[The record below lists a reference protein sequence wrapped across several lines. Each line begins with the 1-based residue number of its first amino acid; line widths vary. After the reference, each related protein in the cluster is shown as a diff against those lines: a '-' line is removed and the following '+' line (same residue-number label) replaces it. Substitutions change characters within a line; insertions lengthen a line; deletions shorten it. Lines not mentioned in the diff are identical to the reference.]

1 MRRWGRTNSAYC
13 RAPRCPRRLVPGLG
27 RCSRNVVASRVGA
40 AAGPVSHADDAFVA
54 RGDRYGRAHLRR
66 TVAACDE
73 DPAGVRH
80 SNPSGLPRR
89 SLMMGNPAQVGLF
102 RSAARW
108 LWSPKQRSD
117 DEQLQQAAYGCPVC
131 DHELPALRP
140 GARGGA
146 RARTVLATADQG
158 GTGGAVPRPWTI
170 AVQRPLEGS
179 RWSRHVWPRCAR

>member
-1 MRRWGRTNSAYC
+1 MRRWGRTNPAYC

-89 SLMMGNPAQVGLF
+89 SLMSATLRRWDCFDPPPDGCGLRSSDRMTNSGTRPRTAVPCAITSSLRCEPVRGAAHVLGPFWLPPTREELVAQ
-102 RSAARW
+102 
-108 LWSPKQRSD
+108 
-117 DEQLQQAAYGCPVC
+117 CPVHGRSPFN
-131 DHELPALRP
+131 DLSKDLA
-140 GARGGA
+140 GRG
-146 RARTVLATADQG
+146 QIS
-158 GTGGAVPRPWTI
+158 PRP
-170 AVQRPLEGS
+170 S
-179 RWSRHVWPRCAR
+179 K

>member
-66 TVAACDE
+66 PGAACDE

-89 SLMMGNPAQVGLF
+89 SLMMCNPAHVGLF

-117 DEQLQQAAYGCPVC
+117 DEQWHEAAYGCPVC

-140 GARGGA
+140 GARVA
-146 RARTVLATADQG
+146 HVLGPFWLPPTREELMAQCPVHGRSPFNDLSKDLAGRGQIS
-158 GTGGAVPRPWTI
+158 PRP
-170 AVQRPLEGS
+170 S
-179 RWSRHVWPRCAR
+179 K